1 MTEKRGVPR
10 LRLPDFSRPNR
21 YEHRRPRRP
30 SRLARRL
37 TPPPIR
43 PGTPDMRWFVY
54 IGIALAV
61 VVAVLAIPY
70 LIAYVVEVMS
80 T

>member
-1 MTEKRGVPR
+1 MTEKRGG
-10 LRLPDFSRPNR
+10 LRLPDMSRPNR

-30 SRLARRL
+30 SRLPRRL

-43 PGTPDMRWFVY
+43 PGTPDMRWFLY
-54 IGIALAV
+54 IGIGLAI

-70 LIAYVVEVMS
+70 LIAYVVEVIS

>member
-1 MTEKRGVPR
+1 MTEKRGG
-10 LRLPDFSRPNR
+10 LRLPDMSRPNR

-30 SRLARRL
+30 SRLPRRL

-43 PGTPDMRWFVY
+43 AGAPDMRWFLY
-54 IGIALAV
+54 IGIGLAI

-70 LIAYVVEVMS
+70 LIAYVVELLA